1 MAFEPNV
8 APFITGNMAAPQ
20 VFDPHLNPASI
31 IRTADNWRIRLNWDT
46 SGLFI
51 PLVNPGASWNISA
64 YLESLG
70 PGPEYTVAT
79 ATEPFGAPA
88 NSHSYTKDLNISS
101 GSVPAGVYRL
111 VCVLT
116 LTSGGMP
123 MPIAAFSEGPVLNF
137 FVG

>member
-51 PLVNPGASWNISA
+51 PLVNVWSVHPSGEPWRIMEHQRLSGIARPGTGIH
-64 YLESLG
+64 G
-70 PGPEYTVAT
+70 R
-79 ATEPFGAPA
+79 
-88 NSHSYTKDLNISS
+88 D
-101 GSVPAGVYRL
+101 
-111 VCVLT
+111 CQ
-116 LTSGGMP
+116 
-123 MPIAAFSEGPVLNF
+123 
-137 FVG
+137 